1 MAMNVMLCYQCERD
15 AVNEHDAVNN
25 HDAVNEHDAINE
37 PDAVINECDAYST
50 SNVCQ

>member
-15 AVNEHDAVNN
+15 AVNEHDAVN
-25 HDAVNEHDAINE
+25 E